1 MSTIPKNIGIR
12 LHDTIDGS
20 FTEKLDFIKG
30 QGFSCIHLALS
41 KAYPDTKVTD
51 ASLTPGFAQK
61 IRRELDD
68 RGLDLAV
75 LGCYLNLLNPDPEE
89 LKAVQAKYRAHIR
102 FASMLGG
109 GVVGTETG
117 CPNREY
123 KACEE
128 SYTEET
134 LQKFIENLKPVIA
147 DAEKMGVIF
156 AIEPV
161 WRHCVNTPE
170 RARKVLDAIDSPNL
184 QIIFDPVNLIG
195 DVNYERAPQ
204 IIHEAIELLWKDVV
218 VLHIKDY
225 EVKDGKV
232 VPAQLGK
239 GLMDY
244 TEIMENVK
252 KDKPYVQMSLEETTP
267 ANAREGRLLIA
278 GM

>member
-1 MSTIPKNIGIR
+1 MSTIPMNIGIR
-12 LHDTIDGS
+12 LHDTIEGS
-20 FTEKLDFIKG
+20 FTEKLDKVKE

-41 KAYPDTKVTD
+41 RAYPDAKVTD

-61 IRRELDD
+61 IRRELDKRD
-68 RGLDLAV
+68 LDLAV
-75 LGCYLNLLNPDPEE
+75 LGCYLNLLNPDPAE
-89 LKAVQAKYRAHIR
+89 LKATQERYRAHIR

-123 KACEE
+123 AACKE

-147 DAEKMGVIF
+147 DAEKMGVIL

-195 DVNYERAPQ
+195 DVNYKQAPE
-204 IIHEAIELLWKDVV
+204 IIEKAMDLLWKDVA

-225 EVKDGKV
+225 QVVDGKV

-244 TEIMENVK
+244 SGIIARIKE
-252 KDKPYVQMSLEETTP
+252 DKPYIQMSLEETTP
-267 ANAREGRLLIA
+267 ENAEQGRLLIA